1 MALGR
6 QERPAVPAVHNVH
19 ALLDEPM
26 ARALI
31 AVRGRKGPCVALGHD
46 QQGVAVV
53 ADNGV
58 TAASTKGPFRT
69 FEGALYGSRQ
79 LNNAQYSL

>member
-6 QERPAVPAVHNVH
+6 QERPAVPAVHNIH

-26 ARALI
+26 ARALIII

-69 FEGALYGSRQ
+69 FEGALYSSRQ
-79 LNNAQYSL
+79 LNHAH